1 MIETMIEIKF
11 GWEVLTIVP
20 PASAIIGWSLFIS
33 VVSVWAAWKFTYP
46 LKEFPVIKLMFKQKK
61 KAN

>member
-11 GWEVLTIVP
+11 GWEVFMIVP
-20 PASAIIGWSLFIS
+20 PTSAIIGWSVFIS
-33 VVSVWAAWKFTYP
+33 VVLVWAAWKFTYP
-46 LKEFPVIKLMFKQKK
+46 LKEFPIIKSLFKQKK